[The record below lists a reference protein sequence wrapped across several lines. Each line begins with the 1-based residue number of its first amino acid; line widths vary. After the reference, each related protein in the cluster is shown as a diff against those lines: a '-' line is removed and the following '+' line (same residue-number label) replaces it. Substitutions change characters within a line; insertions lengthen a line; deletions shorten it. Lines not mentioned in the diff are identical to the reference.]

1 MQTKSVGHIVRFESV
16 IWRFQNILF
25 WSSGTKSP
33 TLGWNHRQHI
43 DFSMLRRKF
52 QLGISNSKI
61 LSWYRLPSK
70 NRLRSFKLLRV
81 FLSNRNT
88 FPDLIVSNFQHILSP
103 WQIFVITFS
112 TNGIFGFRGQD
123 ERTKSFVRHVLILFC
138 SLCSLLWDL
147 EITYWINIRF
157 YITVTVVSLLWV

>member
-1 MQTKSVGHIVRFESV
+1 M
-16 IWRFQNILF
+16 
-25 WSSGTKSP
+25 
-33 TLGWNHRQHI
+33 
-43 DFSMLRRKF
+43 
-52 QLGISNSKI
+52 
-61 LSWYRLPSK
+61 
-70 NRLRSFKLLRV
+70 
-81 FLSNRNT
+81 SNRNT

-157 YITVTVVSLLWV
+157 YITVTVVSLLWVNYNQSRIDPLIRWFRHPNCTKCKNTKVKDRNKSPCQTEALSISSNFHYYILLQIKIQHEKLSLEIFKDWFKIFLA